1 MSGSLDEYRDN
12 RNFDQTI
19 PSLGE
24 TLPRRIAE
32 TLDIRT
38 LEELE
43 QAAHDG
49 SFDKVAGFGAERV
62 RAVQT
67 ALAGMLSSTAQR
79 RARQR
84 TSDIPRY
91 TRWDTNHAPF
101 R

>member
-1 MSGSLDEYRDN
+1 MSGSLDEYRGN

-19 PSLGE
+19 PGLG
-24 TLPRRIAE
+24 E

-49 SFDKVAGFGAERV
+49 RHDKVAGFGAERV

-84 TSDIPRY
+84 SSDIPRY
-91 TRWDTNHAPF
+91 TRWDTNHDPF